1 MKLFRTDL
9 ITGFTDRLFEIP
21 VDSLDKSDLVFS
33 SCIIRCLCSSESFPN
48 GFKIKGTLTVPYLFE
63 CDRCLDMNSDEW
75 NIPFTVWVTEDTK
88 LIDEVNM
95 DTLFF
100 PKTADEID
108 LMGTIYDL
116 IHIEIP
122 VKYLCSNSCKG
133 ICVRCGTN
141 LNHQSCKCLEQ
152 SENTVLEA

>member
-1 MKLFRTDL
+1 
-9 ITGFTDRLFEIP
+9 
-21 VDSLDKSDLVFS
+21 
-33 SCIIRCLCSSESFPN
+33 
-48 GFKIKGTLTVPYLFE
+48 
-63 CDRCLDMNSDEW
+63 MNSDEW